1 MPAAITVA
9 AAISATDMTEY
20 NESFK
25 TAFPFWHSLSQ
36 AEQEG
41 LCRTSYAVTFP
52 KGKSIHN
59 GEECT
64 GVILVQSGCLRV
76 SMLSE
81 DGKDIT
87 LYRLFP
93 GDLCILSASCA
104 LKTITF
110 DVHVSAEEESR
121 CLVVSGCAF
130 SELAE
135 KNPMVKIFA
144 LETTVSRFSDVMWVM
159 EQILFMSFDRRLA
172 IFLLDESAKAE
183 SDAIHLTHEQIARYM
198 GSAREVVSRM
208 LKYFSAEGIV
218 ENTRGGIRILDK
230 RKLRELAL

>member
-1 MPAAITVA
+1 MNDL
-9 AAISATDMTEY
+9 SFHEY
-20 NESFK
+20 FMK
-25 TAFPFWHSLSQ
+25 AFPFWDTLTDEHK
-36 AEQEG
+36 ENI
-41 LCRTSYAVTFP
+41 CRTAHAVTFL
-52 KGKSIHN
+52 KGTNIHN
-59 GEECT
+59 GDDCT
-64 GVILVQSGCLRV
+64 GVILLKSGSLRV
-76 SMLSE
+76 YILSE

-104 LKTITF
+104 LNTITF
-110 DVHVSAEEESR
+110 DVHVDAEEASD
-121 CLVVSGCAF
+121 CLIISGCAF
-130 SELAE
+130 SELCE
-135 KNPMVKIFA
+135 KVPQAKIFA

-172 IFLLDESAKAE
+172 IFLLDETSKHG
-183 SDAIHLTHEQIARYM
+183 SDSIKLTHEQIARYM

-230 RKLRELAL
+230 KRLRELAF